1 MLFVA
6 KWWGGLVA
14 DNVPNPDEMVQYGFV
29 LLGIPGLVLTV
40 FGWFGR
46 SSKAWPSTLAS
57 KLLGIAL
64 LIVALVTIL

>member
-1 MLFVA
+1 
-6 KWWGGLVA
+6 
-14 DNVPNPDEMVQYGFV
+14 MVQYGFV